1 MNLFKKK
8 KNKIE
13 SSNMKL
19 TFWMNDFS
27 CAMYTG
33 NSTFRKEQ
41 VMKPFFF
48 MLKGSYYIH
57 VKT

>member
-1 MNLFKKK
+1 
-8 KNKIE
+8 
-13 SSNMKL
+13 MKL
-19 TFWMNDFS
+19 TLWMNDFS